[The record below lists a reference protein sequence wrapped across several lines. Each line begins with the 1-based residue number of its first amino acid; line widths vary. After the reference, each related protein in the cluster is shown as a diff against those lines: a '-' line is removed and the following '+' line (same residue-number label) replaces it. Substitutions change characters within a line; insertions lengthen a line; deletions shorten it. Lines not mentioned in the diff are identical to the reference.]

1 MLQIN
6 QTNNT
11 KKKLTQFQQAYS
23 LVRNNTRKYHKK
35 TSTKRLMIIKQNQ
48 NATKGNNM
56 LNFNKI
62 ENVNKNLEAKI
73 NRLHHSQTEK
83 ISEIPLSLVS
93 IQLM

>member
-1 MLQIN
+1 
-6 QTNNT
+6 
-11 KKKLTQFQQAYS
+11 
-23 LVRNNTRKYHKK
+23 
-35 TSTKRLMIIKQNQ
+35 MIIKQNQ
-48 NATKGNNM
+48 NATKDNNM